1 LNDKSNEANE
11 THQNKTLIGR
21 GSPPFLAIMNR
32 LFGTGKPKTPAPNL
46 NDCIANV
53 DSRAESVEK
62 KVQRIDGE
70 LKKLK
75 EQMSKMRDGPAKNSV
90 KQKAL
95 RLLRQKKQYES
106 QADNLRNQSFNM
118 EQTNMATQTLKDTKD
133 TVNAMKSGVKAMK
146 KEFKNVNIEQIEDMQ
161 DELADM
167 LEDANEVQEV
177 MGRAYG
183 VPDIDEDDLE
193 AELDA
198 LGDDFALDDDTSYL
212 DEANKAPDAPLKDPG
227 SDSVATNQDGVAVD
241 EFGLPK
247 IPAQ

>member
-1 LNDKSNEANE
+1 
-11 THQNKTLIGR
+11 
-21 GSPPFLAIMNR
+21 MNR
-32 LFGTGKPKTPAPNL
+32 LFGMGKKKEPPPNL

-53 DSRAESVEK
+53 DSRAEPVDK
-62 KVQRIDGE
+62 KIARLDGE

-75 EQMSKMRDGPAKNSV
+75 EQMSKMREGPAKNSV

-95 RLLRQKKQYES
+95 RLLKQKKQYES
-106 QADNLRNQSFNM
+106 QVDNLRNQAFNM

-133 TVNAMKSGVKAMK
+133 TVNAMKLGVKAMK

-167 LEDANEVQEV
+167 LEDADEVQEV

-198 LGDDFALDDDTSYL
+198 LGDDFALDDDL
-212 DEANKAPDAPLKDPG
+212 E
-227 SDSVATNQDGVAVD
+227 
-241 EFGLPK
+241 
-247 IPAQ
+247 